1 MKKKLL
7 QLFFPSVATEL
18 AELGKTNR
26 KLLADKASY
35 LAQWQVSISENSRIM
50 AKLDQV
56 ISLNNSLQEKIIK
69 LSSEKQSV
77 MLPQDKEALAQ
88 LTKEASLQYRIQL
101 ATELRTKNPVS
112 AGKYYHKT
120 KLVHQRVRLFYGSF
134 SMLNL
139 GAYNLGLTP
148 NSEKMNAVLMGH
160 CDNEELL
167 DFARNFVKIL
177 EAEAEKKPDINT
189 DYQNRLGTEALLKS
203 ALGEHGAAPY
213 LLYTNQWKAYK
224 LKHNL

>member
-7 QLFFPSVATEL
+7 QLFFPSVATDL

-101 ATELRTKNPVS
+101 AIERE
-112 AGKYYHKT
+112 KT
-120 KLVHQRVRLFYGSF
+120 RHQYRLS
-134 SMLNL
+134 
-139 GAYNLGLTP
+139 
-148 NSEKMNAVLMGH
+148 K
-160 CDNEELL
+160 
-167 DFARNFVKIL
+167 
-177 EAEAEKKPDINT
+177 
-189 DYQNRLGTEALLKS
+189 
-203 ALGEHGAAPY
+203 
-213 LLYTNQWKAYK
+213 
-224 LKHNL
+224 